1 MPTFLS
7 HVAVPVAAG
16 LGLGER
22 VISRR
27 LLAAGVLASVL
38 PDVDALGFY
47 AGVPYAST
55 LGHRGATHSL
65 AAAVAVAAVGAFLH
79 GPLRTR
85 ARTAFAF
92 LLAAAASH
100 AILDA
105 FTTGGLGVA
114 LLWPFTDAR
123 FFAPIRFIQ
132 VAPLRPGA
140 VLARGLGVIGSEV
153 PWIWAPCAVLALAL
167 AAWRAAARRAGS

>member
-22 VISRR
+22 VVSRR
-27 LLAAGVLASVL
+27 LLAAGALASVL
-38 PDVDALGFY
+38 PDLDALGFY
-47 AGVPYAST
+47 AGVPYASP

-65 AAAVAVAAVGAFLH
+65 AAALAVAAVGAALR
-79 GPLRTR
+79 GPLQTR

-100 AILDA
+100 AFLDA

-114 LLWPFTDAR
+114 LLWPFSDAR
-123 FFAPIRFIQ
+123 FFAPVRFIQ

-140 VLARGLGVIGSEV
+140 ALARGLGVIGSEV
-153 PWIWAPCAVLALAL
+153 PWVWAPCAAVGVALRAWTLAV
-167 AAWRAAARRAGS
+167 RRARC